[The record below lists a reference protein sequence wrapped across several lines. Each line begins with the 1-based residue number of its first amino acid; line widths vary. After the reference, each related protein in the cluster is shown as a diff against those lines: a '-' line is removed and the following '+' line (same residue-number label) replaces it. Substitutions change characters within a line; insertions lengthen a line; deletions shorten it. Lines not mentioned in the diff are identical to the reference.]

1 MAFPYCFPQAAHYN
15 HLGKLRNPP
24 VPGTTPRDADLIDLR
39 SVPRVIIFK
48 MSPVDCSVQTALQSL
63 DILFL

>member
-24 VPGTTPRDADLIDLR
+24 VPGTTPRDADLIGLR
-39 SVPRVIIFK
+39 WEYFK
-48 MSPVDCSVQTALQSL
+48 AVHTVLMCSMAKRHP
-63 DILFL
+63 